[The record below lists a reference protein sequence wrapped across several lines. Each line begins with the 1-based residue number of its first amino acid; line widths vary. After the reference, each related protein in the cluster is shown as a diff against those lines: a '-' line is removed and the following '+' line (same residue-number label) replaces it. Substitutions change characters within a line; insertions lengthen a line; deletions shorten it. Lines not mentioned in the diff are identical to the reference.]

1 MRLGTKKKQ
10 LDEDEE
16 EAAKSGRGEVLR
28 RIRTAAPRLASPAK
42 ALLFVLA
49 VAESDRVTSSFFAPW
64 HSFPLRSKGMA
75 RNSYNNAQ
83 RCRGS

>member
-1 MRLGTKKKQ
+1 MRSGTKKNQ

-16 EAAKSGRGEVLR
+16 EAAKSGRGEVPLR
-28 RIRTAAPRLASPAK
+28 PSNPTPAAPRHASPAK

-64 HSFPLRSKGMA
+64 HDGIPFLPMRKVMPPRQL
-75 RNSYNNAQ
+75 
-83 RCRGS
+83 